1 MVTMTTIK
9 KLTKMPTIHNLQE
22 FVDEQKSSKNK
33 HRQKYFLKLIE
44 EVGELSQMLKNDQR
58 IDPDSDKLKAIKHT
72 MEEEM
77 ADVLFYLLAL
87 ANAWDVD
94 LEKAFIHKITYRY
107 ED

>member
-1 MVTMTTIK
+1 MTKLKKVTKT
-9 KLTKMPTIHNLQE
+9 PTISNLQS
-22 FVDEQKSSKNK
+22 FVDKQKSSKNK

-44 EVGELSQMLKNDQR
+44 EVGELSEMLKDDQR
-58 IDPDSDKLKAIKHT
+58 MDPDSAKLKAIKHT

-94 LEKAFIHKITYRY
+94 LETAFIHKVKYRY
-107 ED
+107 DD